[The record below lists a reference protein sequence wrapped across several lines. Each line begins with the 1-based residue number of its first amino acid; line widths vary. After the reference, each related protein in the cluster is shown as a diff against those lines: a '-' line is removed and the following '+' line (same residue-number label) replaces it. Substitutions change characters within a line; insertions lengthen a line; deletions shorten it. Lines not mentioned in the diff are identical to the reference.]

1 MSKPVLQN
9 IKRDMKEAKFTR
21 RLSCFTLALLSA
33 TAILSDTP
41 PLCKISDIGANLC
54 AHLNTAW
61 NSKTPREI
69 LKFQILYILL
79 NF

>member
-1 MSKPVLQN
+1 
-9 IKRDMKEAKFTR
+9 MKEAKFTR
-21 RLSCFTLALLSA
+21 QLSCFTFTLLSA
-33 TAILSDTP
+33 AALLPDTP

-54 AHLNTAW
+54 AHINTAW

-69 LKFQILYILL
+69 LKFQILCVLL